1 MDIVQ
6 EMEVPLS
13 THLTYCWLLL
23 TQAHD
28 EDAVSLPDAALGPR
42 CECAVCLIQHNP
54 VDVLLLAQPTGEPV
68 LMDAARHRAAP
79 HLLKIIFK
87 FYFMPMGCLL
97 GCMFALHLLHAEP
110 EAALELEL
118 QTVVSCCEFWKQS
131 LGPLGE
137 RQVPLTTEPSLQPS
151 ELLFKT

>member
-87 FYFMPMGCLL
+87 FYL
-97 GCMFALHLLHAEP
+97 CMSALSAYISAGQKVETDPFIGVMSHH
-110 EAALELEL
+110 
-118 QTVVSCCEFWKQS
+118 VVA
-131 LGPLGE
+131 GN
-137 RQVPLTTEPSLQPS
+137 
-151 ELLFKT
+151 